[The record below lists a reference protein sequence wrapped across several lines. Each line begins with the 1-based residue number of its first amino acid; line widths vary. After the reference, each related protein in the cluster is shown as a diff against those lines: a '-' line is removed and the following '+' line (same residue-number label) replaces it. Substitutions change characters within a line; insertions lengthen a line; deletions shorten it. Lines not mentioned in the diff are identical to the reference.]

1 MAPHSAYV
9 TVATDNHST
18 SSRIT
23 GKYTNIFTAFLILTL
38 PLAVLVAVLLF
49 LIFHY
54 RVTNDVVSGALIQDL
69 AQSDHGVLYVNIN
82 PTFLMKIASLSST
95 VAGFLTTF
103 AVGLAAYPLA
113 SAVLKSTRDCLP
125 DALLS
130 PLQYYL
136 TLDLVENAGY
146 MAVWRWLKF
155 AFSKRSKE
163 TRPPPQVMTIG
174 RIACASLIFGA
185 LVFTGD
191 TWLHLET
198 KPTDFT
204 QVTPLPSEMA
214 TYSKILNS
222 NCTSQDNTFNEQW
235 DKPCSLNPNIRN
247 GYFIDPI
254 TTLEVFNNISATRSI
269 NVVRTVATTHAFLGI
284 PSNGRTQHR
293 DFVATTFSASTQ
305 CESATADCDVSRAN
319 ITLGAGSYFHCKKY
333 TAWWGLVN
341 ANPRF
346 FSKHYFTDATGSQN
360 FTGMDAPLNNPF
372 YIGFGGFTDPAS
384 GNALK
389 LVQNN
394 DTGVI
399 AQEFGGVG
407 YLFFC
412 KITVYDVQYTAVNGT
427 ITEFIASPSNN
438 SVATAMALAES
449 ELGSGDLQL
458 RAAADLGALLANNT
472 QDMADAFALAYSRV
486 LLSTVSGAL
495 QSSPVRY
502 VQQRTNSILTRVPT
516 APLYFLVAS
525 MGLLIGLGV
534 YLTIMALVAA
544 RTKEIEEVRTRLSL
558 QQLVGDRMEPD
569 AARTPIK
576 DLNEIFEGKVAPTGL
591 TKRIGIG
598 KRDPSVG
605 GWEFKI
611 WDPLR

>member
-1 MAPHSAYV
+1 MNVLKPSHFFRV
-9 TVATDNHST
+9 LQGPNT

-54 RVTNDVVSGALIQDL
+54 RVTNNVVSRALIQDL

-82 PTFLMKIASLSST
+82 PAFLMKIASLSST

-204 QVTPLPSEMA
+204 QVSPLPSEMA

-254 TTLEVFNNISATRSI
+254 ATLEVFNNVSATRSI
-269 NVVRTVATTHAFLGI
+269 NVSARVPRPMPFWEYPVTAGLNIV
-284 PSNGRTQHR
+284 
-293 DFVATTFSASTQ
+293 TF
-305 CESATADCDVSRAN
+305 RAN
-319 ITLGAGSYFHCKKY
+319 ITSGSGSYFHCKKY

-341 ANPRF
+341 ATPRF

-360 FTGMDAPLNNPF
+360 FTGMDAPLNNLF
-372 YIGFGGFTDPAS
+372 YISFGGFMDPAL
-384 GNALK
+384 GNTLR

-394 DTGVI
+394 NTGVI
-399 AQEFGGVG
+399 AQEF
-407 YLFFC
+407 
-412 KITVYDVQYTAVNGT
+412 
-427 ITEFIASPSNN
+427 
-438 SVATAMALAES
+438 
-449 ELGSGDLQL
+449 SG
-458 RAAADLGALLANNT
+458 
-472 QDMADAFALAYSRV
+472 V

-502 VQQRTNSILTRVPT
+502 VQQRTSSILTRVPT
-516 APLYFLVAS
+516 TPLYFLVAS

-534 YLTIMALVAA
+534 YLTIMELVAA
-544 RTKEIEEVRTRLSL
+544 RTKEIEEVRARLSL
-558 QQLVGDRMEPD
+558 QQLVADRIEPD

-576 DLNEIFEGKVAPTGL
+576 DLNEIFEGRVAPTGL

-605 GWEFKI
+605 DWEFKI